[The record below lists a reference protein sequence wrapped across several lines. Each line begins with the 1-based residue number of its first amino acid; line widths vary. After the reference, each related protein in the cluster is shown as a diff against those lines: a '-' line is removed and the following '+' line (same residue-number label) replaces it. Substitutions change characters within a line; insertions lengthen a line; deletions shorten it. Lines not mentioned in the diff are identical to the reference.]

1 MRIISQNLMDFPYEQ
16 IVVAV
21 DDNRVICWP
30 VSNMGGRYYLL
41 GKYNVCDRAREVFN
55 SIFDYYK
62 GTPQMEDGETL
73 YLDNTFVMPEE

>member
-30 VSNMGGRYYLL
+30 VSNMGGRYYFCLL
-41 GKYNVCDRAREVFN
+41 YTSDAA
-55 SIFDYYK
+55 D
-62 GTPQMEDGETL
+62 D
-73 YLDNTFVMPEE
+73 